1 LIGEDTVLRPRT
13 IAAIAAVREAG
24 IPVVIATGRMFRA
37 VRPYLEQAEIDTPVV
52 CYQGAAVV
60 EPRSGRFLRHLPI
73 ELDLAREA
81 ISLLLEAGYE
91 PNCYVDDELYVA
103 RETAY
108 ARGYANFQ
116 HLPFTEVGDL
126 LDWLGEPPTKLVA
139 VGEPD
144 ELPAVRDRLSSV
156 LRGRLFVTTSLP
168 HLLELGNPAASKGT
182 GLEFVAQLSGF
193 STRRTVAFGDGE
205 NDIELL
211 DSAGFGVAVEGSHPD
226 LLARADWSC
235 PGPDDE
241 GVATVLEAFVDS
253 LAS

>member
-1 LIGEDTVLRPRT
+1 
-13 IAAIAAVREAG
+13 
-24 IPVVIATGRMFRA
+24 MFRA
-37 VRPYLEQAEIDTPVV
+37 VRPYLEQAEIVAPAI

-60 EPRSGRFLRHLPI
+60 EPASGRFLRHLPI

-81 ISLLLEAGYE
+81 IALLLEEGYE

-108 ARGYANFQ
+108 ARAYADFQ
-116 HLPFTEVGDL
+116 HLRFTEVGDL
-126 LDWLGEPPTKLVA
+126 LGWLERPPTKLVA

-144 ELPAVRDRLSSV
+144 ELPAVRARIAPALG
-156 LRGRLFVTTSLP
+156 GRLFVTTSLP

-182 GLEFVAQLSGF
+182 GLTFVAEFSDF
-193 STRRTVAFGDGE
+193 STERTVAFGDGE

-211 DSAGFGVAVEGSHPD
+211 DSAGYGVAVEGAHPD
-226 LLARADWSC
+226 LLTRADWRC
-235 PGPDDE
+235 PGPEEE
-241 GVATVLEAFVDS
+241 GVATVLEAFVHS